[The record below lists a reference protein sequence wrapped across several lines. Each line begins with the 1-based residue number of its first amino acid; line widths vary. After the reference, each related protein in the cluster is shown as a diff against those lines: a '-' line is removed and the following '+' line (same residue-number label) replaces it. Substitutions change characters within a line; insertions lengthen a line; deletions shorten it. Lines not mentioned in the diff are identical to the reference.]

1 MKEYYIKE
9 HSAYLRYQDFIG
21 TENTI
26 LFIHGLG
33 CAGSFDYS
41 GVAAQSVF
49 NDTRCI
55 IVDLLG
61 AGYSDKPTEFDY
73 RVSSHVQYL
82 KSFIEDLNLNDFNVF
97 GHSLGGPIAIELTTL
112 CQDKVRHLILTEP
125 NLDASVKGS
134 SSFEIASFEERD
146 FIEFGCEKILS
157 NSRNS
162 GGTMW
167 GATLSNWSPYAVHRL
182 SVNAVQ
188 GGEVSWRKLLYD
200 LKIPKTVIFG
210 RKSLPDDD
218 YESLDR
224 DGIPL
229 KVIENVGHSMAWE
242 NPVEVAQ
249 VTSDIIKK

>member
-9 HSAYLRYQDFIG
+9 HSAYLRYQDFPG

-41 GVAAQSVF
+41 EVAAQSVF

-112 CQDKVRHLILTEP
+112 FYHL
-125 NLDASVKGS
+125 
-134 SSFEIASFEERD
+134 
-146 FIEFGCEKILS
+146 
-157 NSRNS
+157 SR
-162 GGTMW
+162 
-167 GATLSNWSPYAVHRL
+167 
-182 SVNAVQ
+182 
-188 GGEVSWRKLLYD
+188 
-200 LKIPKTVIFG
+200 
-210 RKSLPDDD
+210 
-218 YESLDR
+218 
-224 DGIPL
+224 
-229 KVIENVGHSMAWE
+229 
-242 NPVEVAQ
+242 
-249 VTSDIIKK
+249 